1 MFVLDPARPL
11 DAETYTIKGMLRKKS
26 IDLIIIVNFYDFAN
40 IFFFFSQQFYT
51 LFTSEGKLK
60 KNVSEHFRVFYRENS
75 VSSTHKERER
85 EKRKRIKAKWK
96 IRGIKLRQGKKRLRL
111 CACTNVRAYICARA
125 FNWSPSTTY
134 FFGL

>member
-60 KNVSEHFRVFYRENS
+60 RKNVSEHFRVFYRENS

-85 EKRKRIKAKWK
+85 EKSE
-96 IRGIKLRQGKKRLRL
+96 RG
-111 CACTNVRAYICARA
+111 
-125 FNWSPSTTY
+125 
-134 FFGL
+134 